1 MAGPDGTTAAP
12 DAHPV
17 GVPGEVAREPLA
29 MVEAAG
35 NLFVLRE
42 DGAVFRLA
50 GEGQSWTELEPVPGT
65 PRSVLWE
72 QAGD

>member
-1 MAGPDGTTAAP
+1 MDEPAYAP
-12 DAHPV
+12 
-17 GVPGEVAREPLA
+17 LT

-42 DGAVFRLA
+42 DGAVFRLQ
-50 GEGQSWTELEPVPGT
+50 GEGQPWTEMEPVPGT

>member
-1 MAGPDGTTAAP
+1 MTTDEARTHPVELQNRLAAAP
-12 DAHPV
+12 L
-17 GVPGEVAREPLA
+17 PLT

-42 DGAVFRLA
+42 DGAVFRLQ
-50 GEGQSWTELEPVPGT
+50 GEGQPWTEMEPVPGT